1 MSVEPGR
8 VPAPDGALK
17 RRLWDQKIAAKQT
30 VSTYV
35 VMLDG
40 GRLETLELTA
50 AQAEGFEC
58 LTCRAQCGSGSGAFR
73 PVGHIPS
80 VGSVF
85 ECVACSDGV
94 R

>member
-1 MSVEPGR
+1 M
-8 VPAPDGALK
+8 
-17 RRLWDQKIAAKQT
+17 IASKQT
-30 VSTYV
+30 VSSYV

-40 GRLETLELTA
+40 GSLETLELTA

-58 LTCRAQCGSGSGAFR
+58 LTCKAQCTTGAGAFQ
-73 PVGHIPS
+73 PVGRIPS

-85 ECVACSDGV
+85 QCIKCLGGV

>member
-1 MSVEPGR
+1 M
-8 VPAPDGALK
+8 
-17 RRLWDQKIAAKQT
+17 WDRMISAKQT
-30 VSTYV
+30 VSTYAV
-35 VMLDG
+35 LLDG

-58 LTCRAQCGSGSGAFR
+58 LTCKAQCGSGSGAFR
-73 PVGHIPS
+73 PVGRIPS

-85 ECVACSDGV
+85 ECGACSGGV

>member
-8 VPAPDGALK
+8 VPAPDRALK
-17 RRLWDQKIAAKQT
+17 RRMWDRMISAKQT
-30 VSTYV
+30 VSTYAV
-35 VMLDG
+35 LLDG

-58 LTCRAQCGSGSGAFR
+58 LTCKAQCGSGSGAFV
-73 PVGHIPS
+73 PVGRIPS

-85 ECVACSDGV
+85 ECVACSGGV

>member
-1 MSVEPGR
+1 MSVEPER
-8 VPAPDGALK
+8 IRALDGATKQL
-17 RRLWDQKIAAKQT
+17 LWDRMISSKQT
-30 VSTYV
+30 VSSYV

-40 GRLETLELTA
+40 GSLETMELTA

-58 LTCRAQCGSGSGAFR
+58 LTCKAQHTADAGAFQ
-73 PVGHIPS
+73 PVGRIPS

-85 ECVACSDGV
+85 QCVACSGGA